1 MLICV
6 LSFTQVAGNFL
17 EIADL
22 LMPGR
27 SPLEL
32 DNLENIQREDEENLK
47 KLQQKRKNE
56 NDRDNSN
63 SANAKV

>member
-1 MLICV
+1 
-6 LSFTQVAGNFL
+6 
-17 EIADL
+17 
-22 LMPGR
+22 MPGR